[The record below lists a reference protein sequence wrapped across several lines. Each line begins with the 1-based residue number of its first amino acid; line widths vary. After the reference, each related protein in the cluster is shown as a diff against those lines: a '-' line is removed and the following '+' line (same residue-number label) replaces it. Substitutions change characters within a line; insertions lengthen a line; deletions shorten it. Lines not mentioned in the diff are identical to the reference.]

1 MTSRFEIIPG
11 LAESIAAAIQAE
23 LTAKIDFE
31 GPITTSTEED
41 EEAPFIADTS
51 GFILV
56 NPILH
61 TATFEIKVQQL
72 GSPFSR
78 ILKVQIVDEGKTVEA

>member
-1 MTSRFEIIPG
+1 MASRFEIIPG
-11 LAESIAAAIQAE
+11 LAESIAEAIQAE

-31 GPITTSTEED
+31 GPITTSIEEG

-51 GFILV
+51 GSV
-56 NPILH
+56 ETNETLH
-61 TATFEIKVQQL
+61 TATFKIKVQQL

-78 ILKVQIVDEGKTVEA
+78 ILKVQIVDEGQTVEE